1 MSVVIRKGNVTIK
14 KLKDNKYKLDYEEG
28 NYKHFWKFVK
38 ELIGEKN
45 NNFEA
50 HSVVSLKELL
60 KEKKNMLSY
69 HHLSLFFKQV
79 GNQYV
84 NLEKNGYGKVFIDL
98 DDIVVIHKNEE
109 KRDSIFLC
117 LGLEDVY
124 EIEKNEIK
132 INFPYKKSRNSTFF
146 SPELKKGKKFP
157 IKIKKQSCIFSLCA
171 LIVSCIKLNFNLENI
186 KEELSSLDQTKLY
199 YALLRCLEDDAYN
212 RYYLWI

>member
-14 KLKDNKYKLDYEEG
+14 KLKDNKYKLDYEKG

-84 NLEKNGYGKVFIDL
+84 NLEKDAHGKVFIDL

-109 KRDSIFLC
+109 KRGSIFLC
-117 LGLEDVY
+117 LGLKDVY

-132 INFPYKKSRNSTFF
+132 INFPYKKSRNNTFF
-146 SPELKKGKKFP
+146 SPELKNGKKFP
-157 IKIKKQSCIFSLCA
+157 IKIKKQSCIFSLA
-171 LIVSCIKLNFNLENI
+171 AIIVSCVKPNINLENI
-186 KEELSSLDQTKLY
+186 LEELSSIQETKLY
-199 YALLRCLEDDAYN
+199 YALLRCLEEDAHN

>member
-1 MSVVIRKGNVTIK
+1 MSVVFRKGNVSIK
-14 KLKDNKYKLDYEEG
+14 KMKDNKYKIDYDEG
-28 NYKHFWKFVK
+28 DYKHFWKFVK
-38 ELIGEKN
+38 ELVGEKN

-60 KEKKNMLSY
+60 KDKKNQLSY

-84 NLEKNGYGKVFIDL
+84 NLEKDGFGKAFIDL

-109 KRDSIFLC
+109 KKGSIFLC

-124 EIEKNEIK
+124 EIDKNIIN
-132 INFPYKKSRNSTFF
+132 INFPYKKSRVSTFF
-146 SPELKKGKKFP
+146 SPELKNGKKFP
-157 IKIKKQSCIFSLCA
+157 LKIKKQSCIFSLCA
-171 LIVSCIKLNFNLENI
+171 LIVSCLKPDFNLENY
-186 KEELSSLDQTKLY
+186 KEELSSIEETKLY
-199 YALLRCLEDDAYN
+199 YALVRCLEEEPYN

>member
-1 MSVVIRKGNVTIK
+1 MTVVFRKGNVSIEK
-14 KLKDNKYKLDYEEG
+14 MKNNKYKLNYEEG
-28 NYKHFWKFVK
+28 NYKYFWKFIK

-60 KEKKNMLSY
+60 KEKKNQLSY

-84 NLEKNGYGKVFIDL
+84 NLERDGYGKVFINL
-98 DDIVVIHKNEE
+98 DDIVVIHKNED
-109 KRDSIFLC
+109 KRGSIFLC
-117 LGLEDVY
+117 LGLDDVIK
-124 EIEKNEIK
+124 IEKNEIK

-146 SPELKKGKKFP
+146 SPELKNGKKFP
-157 IKIKKQSCIFSLCA
+157 LKIKKQSCIFSLCA
-171 LIVSCIKLNFNLENI
+171 LIVSCLKPDFNLENY
-186 KEELSSLDQTKLY
+186 KHELSCIEETKLY
-199 YALLRCLEDDAYN
+199 YALVRCLEEEPYN

>member
-45 NNFEA
+45 NNFHA

-84 NLEKNGYGKVFIDL
+84 NLEKDGYGKVFIDL

-109 KRDSIFLC
+109 KRGSIFLC
-117 LGLEDVY
+117 LGLKDVY

-171 LIVSCIKLNFNLENI
+171 LIVSCIKLGFDLENK
-186 KEELSSLDQTKLY
+186 KEELSPLDGTKLY
-199 YALLRCLEDDAYN
+199 YSLLRCLEDEPND

>member
-1 MSVVIRKGNVTIK
+1 MSVVFRNGNVAIK
-14 KLKDNKYKLDYEEG
+14 KVKDNKYKLDYEEG

-45 NNFEA
+45 NNFHA

-84 NLEKNGYGKVFIDL
+84 NLEKDGYGKVFIDL

-109 KRDSIFLC
+109 KRGSIFLC
-117 LGLEDVY
+117 LGLKDVY

-132 INFPYKKSRNSTFF
+132 LNFPYKKSRNNTFF
-146 SPELKKGKKFP
+146 SPELKNGKKFP
-157 IKIKKQSCIFSLCA
+157 IKIKKQSCIFSLA
-171 LIVSCIKLNFNLENI
+171 AIIVSCVKPNINLENI
-186 KEELSSLDQTKLY
+186 LEELSSIQETKLY
-199 YALLRCLEDDAYN
+199 YALLRCLEEDAHN

>member
-84 NLEKNGYGKVFIDL
+84 NLEKDAHGKVFIDL

-109 KRDSIFLC
+109 KRGSIFLC
-117 LGLEDVY
+117 LGLKDVY

-132 INFPYKKSRNSTFF
+132 LNFPYKKSRNNTFF
-146 SPELKKGKKFP
+146 SPELKNGKKFP
-157 IKIKKQSCIFSLCA
+157 IKIKKQSCIFSLA
-171 LIVSCIKLNFNLENI
+171 AIIVSCVKPNINLENI
-186 KEELSSLDQTKLY
+186 LEELSSIQETKLY
-199 YALLRCLEDDAYN
+199 YALLRCLEEDAHN

>member
-69 HHLSLFFKQV
+69 HHLTLFFKQV